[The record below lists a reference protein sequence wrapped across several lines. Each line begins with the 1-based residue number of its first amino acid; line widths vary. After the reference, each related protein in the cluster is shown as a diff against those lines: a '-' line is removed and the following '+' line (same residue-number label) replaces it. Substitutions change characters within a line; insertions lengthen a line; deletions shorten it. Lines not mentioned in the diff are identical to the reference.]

1 MRILL
6 NLLALLVPRDE
17 RPRWREEWRAELQYG
32 GRRMLL
38 GALPDAWAMRR
49 LASGSRLPSSGSRG
63 RHPFHAL
70 DQDVRY
76 GMRTLAAAPGFVL
89 GVVLSLTL
97 GIGGNIAAFT
107 FINAAVFRPFPGVQD
122 QHELV
127 RLRVDVT
134 RDGIPM
140 PTSFL
145 STGELTAADGLELL
159 RSRVTTVDALSAHV
173 SRDLIIAVDGQPS
186 TRPGAVV
193 SSNYFDVL
201 GVRPAV
207 GRFFSPADDQPGGD
221 PVAVISHA
229 AWQRLFNGDPGA
241 MGGTITVNGTTVH
254 VIGVAAEHF
263 IGVRKGDER
272 TDVWIPL
279 GLAELTLR
287 DSSGDPVRW
296 TTARNLYLDFVG
308 RRSPGTTVEA
318 VAAEMQLLAA
328 QLQVTAPPDT
338 TYQAAARRVWL
349 NDPAESA
356 PEVVAFMIIPLLV
369 LAIAC
374 VNAANLLLARA
385 ARQTRDWTV
394 RLALGAS
401 RWRIVRQVLA
411 ESTVLATVSAAL
423 GLVLANWAIGVV
435 ARQIPVPLPID
446 VRVVA
451 FTLVISLG
459 AALAFSLA
467 PALSVIRRASR
478 RAVTSTAPVAMPRSR
493 GRSVLVALQAALS
506 LGLLTTG
513 AQFTNTVFAD
523 NPNAAVIPSPERLV
537 IAPFDLDPLRLSPD
551 EQRDF
556 YQRLITRT
564 RQIPGVAAAGV
575 STPGLVTGVMGRT
588 AAVRIWTPATPAEGT
603 RQFPMLASPGA
614 LDAIAVPL
622 LAGRQFDDSDAER
635 LRQVIVNEPFARKFF
650 HGPALGRTFRLA
662 LESAPER
669 SEEVTIVGIAGG
681 IMRQADSEGPLLYS
695 PTTLEPLPARA
706 LYVRTDGTQSFSIAA
721 LSAAV
726 RAIDAR
732 VPVSSSSTLAETR
745 AGRHRE
751 RQLLARGAA
760 ALGLVALVLAAGGL
774 YGVVSY
780 VVSLRRQEVGIR
792 LALGA
797 EARSIVVMIT
807 RQALTPAL
815 IGAVIGLLGAA
826 IAGRVV
832 QSNLYGS
839 APTDLRV
846 FAGSTALLL
855 VVLFAA
861 TIIPARRAAG
871 INPLDTLRTE

>member
-1 MRILL
+1 
-6 NLLALLVPRDE
+6 
-17 RPRWREEWRAELQYG
+17 
-32 GRRMLL
+32 
-38 GALPDAWAMRR
+38 
-49 LASGSRLPSSGSRG
+49 
-63 RHPFHAL
+63 
-70 DQDVRY
+70 
-76 GMRTLAAAPGFVL
+76 
-89 GVVLSLTL
+89 
-97 GIGGNIAAFT
+97 
-107 FINAAVFRPFPGVQD
+107 
-122 QHELV
+122 
-127 RLRVDVT
+127 
-134 RDGIPM
+134 
-140 PTSFL
+140 
-145 STGELTAADGLELL
+145 
-159 RSRVTTVDALSAHV
+159 
-173 SRDLIIAVDGQPS
+173 
-186 TRPGAVV
+186 
-193 SSNYFDVL
+193 
-201 GVRPAV
+201 
-207 GRFFSPADDQPGGD
+207 
-221 PVAVISHA
+221 
-229 AWQRLFNGDPGA
+229 
-241 MGGTITVNGTTVH
+241 
-254 VIGVAAEHF
+254 
-263 IGVRKGDER
+263 
-272 TDVWIPL
+272 
-279 GLAELTLR
+279 
-287 DSSGDPVRW
+287 
-296 TTARNLYLDFVG
+296 
-308 RRSPGTTVEA
+308 
-318 VAAEMQLLAA
+318 
-328 QLQVTAPPDT
+328 
-338 TYQAAARRVWL
+338 
-349 NDPAESA
+349 
-356 PEVVAFMIIPLLV
+356 
-369 LAIAC
+369 
-374 VNAANLLLARA
+374 
-385 ARQTRDWTV
+385 
-394 RLALGAS
+394 
-401 RWRIVRQVLA
+401 
-411 ESTVLATVSAAL
+411 
-423 GLVLANWAIGVV
+423 
-435 ARQIPVPLPID
+435 
-446 VRVVA
+446 
-451 FTLVISLG
+451 
-459 AALAFSLA
+459 
-467 PALSVIRRASR
+467 
-478 RAVTSTAPVAMPRSR
+478 
-493 GRSVLVALQAALS
+493 
-506 LGLLTTG
+506 
-513 AQFTNTVFAD
+513 
-523 NPNAAVIPSPERLV
+523 
-537 IAPFDLDPLRLSPD
+537 
-551 EQRDF
+551 
-556 YQRLITRT
+556 
-564 RQIPGVAAAGV
+564 V